1 MSLTRTDLLGA
12 AKLSLI
18 ACCCLLFLAACGGDD
33 NTAQPPAVASTVL
46 EAAPASTQPAAGAPA
61 ETSSTPVAA
70 SQVDACALLGQAD
83 VEATLGRPVLPP
95 TSELVANLGC
105 CSYGDPEAPVVSAA
119 SLCVFTGS
127 DAGYFAG
134 AVAQAAEVF
143 QTSKNNAAAAQTVS
157 GLGDDAYWDEIFN
170 SLTLLSGPH
179 QISLEI
185 SFDGDDDEANLAA
198 AKALM
203 AKALERLP

>member
-1 MSLTRTDLLGA
+1 
-12 AKLSLI
+12 
-18 ACCCLLFLAACGGDD
+18 
-33 NTAQPPAVASTVL
+33 
-46 EAAPASTQPAAGAPA
+46 
-61 ETSSTPVAA
+61 
-70 SQVDACALLGQAD
+70 
-83 VEATLGRPVLPP
+83 
-95 TSELVANLGC
+95 
-105 CSYGDPEAPVVSAA
+105 
-119 SLCVFTGS
+119 
-127 DAGYFAG
+127 
-134 AVAQAAEVF
+134 
-143 QTSKNNAAAAQTVS
+143 VS